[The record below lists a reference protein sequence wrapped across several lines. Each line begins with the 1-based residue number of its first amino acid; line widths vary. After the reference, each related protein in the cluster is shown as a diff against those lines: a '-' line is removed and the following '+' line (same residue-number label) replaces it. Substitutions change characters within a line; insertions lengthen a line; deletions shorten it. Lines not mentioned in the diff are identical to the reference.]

1 MRQGR
6 NFEMLRMFRFQ
17 GWRSLRGA
25 CSQTGRFSHF
35 KGFRAS
41 AGCCRKGGTLT
52 RQPTAHRP
60 LQFSGNLPLIFQLM
74 FPHVDDVS
82 TSLAQAFHTS
92 LRNFSICCSLLLKL
106 NPGNTC
112 KRIKLF
118 NARFESMQA

>member
-60 LQFSGNLPLIFQLM
+60 LQFSGNLPLIFPLM
-74 FPHVDDVS
+74 FPHTEDFPPQFPQFPVPCLGLV
-82 TSLAQAFHTS
+82 TYLNSLEFEKVFYHIFPSQFHIPKS
-92 LRNFSICCSLLLKL
+92 
-106 NPGNTC
+106 
-112 KRIKLF
+112 
-118 NARFESMQA
+118 

>member
-74 FPHVDDVS
+74 FPHTEDPPPS
-82 TSLAQAFHTS
+82 FRNCLFTSLS
-92 LRNFSICCSLLLKL
+92 LSLIPCPNYDLAVSLP
-106 NPGNTC
+106 N
-112 KRIKLF
+112 
-118 NARFESMQA
+118 